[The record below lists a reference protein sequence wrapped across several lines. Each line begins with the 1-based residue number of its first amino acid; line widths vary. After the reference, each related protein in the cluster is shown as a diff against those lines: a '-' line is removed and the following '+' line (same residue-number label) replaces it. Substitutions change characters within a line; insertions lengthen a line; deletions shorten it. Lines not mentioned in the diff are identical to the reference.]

1 MKFNIEFFRTEKFLP
16 TKRHRK
22 ERLREVRDN
31 VKVDIQELI
40 SDDFPIAFIIDDYC
54 SVFDAPEYDNNKT
67 EYKRFQREIRTYNGE
82 LYMAVNVS
90 HGAAISTHYEP
101 LSYIEDKLRDWY
113 TRFSWYEKE
122 ESDLFNEK
130 SIILSDNREE
140 RIAEIKENA
149 KHYVIYDNIV
159 WVRVNEPM
167 YLINTFGLGHNHG
180 GTGFFIDF
188 HYNPNISKD
197 NYFNALQREE
207 AIAYGKAVA
216 ARRGDTESVDS
227 IGEFDNII
235 VLMPELVK
243 RNPQEEHGE
252 GCSFINMLNSLTES
266 ADSVGEAG
274 VLAVAAT
281 LANLKEK

>member
-1 MKFNIEFFRTEKFLP
+1 MKFNIEFFRTEKFFP

-31 VKVDIQELI
+31 VEVDIQELVP
-40 SDDFPIAFIIDDYC
+40 DDFPVAFIIDDYC
-54 SVFDAPEYDNNKT
+54 SVFDTPEYDNNKT
-67 EYKRFQREIRTYNGE
+67 EYKRFQREIRTHNGE
-82 LYMAVNVS
+82 LYMAVRIS
-90 HGAAISTHYEP
+90 YGAAISTQYEP

-122 ESDLFNEK
+122 ESNEFSEK
-130 SIILSDNREE
+130 SIIVSDNKEE
-140 RIAEIKENA
+140 RIAEIEVNA
-149 KHYVIYDNIV
+149 KRYVICDNIV
-159 WVRVNEPM
+159 WERTNEPM

-188 HYNPNISKD
+188 WYNPNISKN

-207 AIAYGKAVA
+207 AIAYGKEVA
-216 ARRGDTESVDS
+216 TRRGDTESVDR
-227 IGEFDNII
+227 IGEYDNII

-243 RNPQEEHGE
+243 RNPQEEHGD
-252 GCSFINMLNSLTES
+252 GCSFLNMLNSLTES

-274 VLAVAAT
+274 ALAVAAT
-281 LANLKEK
+281 LANLK

>member
-40 SDDFPIAFIIDDYC
+40 PNNFPVAFIIDDYC
-54 SVFDAPEYDNNKT
+54 SVFDTPEYDNNKT

-140 RIAEIKENA
+140 RIAEIEENA

-281 LANLKEK
+281 LANLK

>member
-54 SVFDAPEYDNNKT
+54 RVFDAPEYDNNKT